1 MQLMERR
8 LKMYDMIVKHIGI
21 DLTADELDIL
31 KEVLEDYQNK
41 CVSVGAQFTLEGLLE
56 KLG

>member
-1 MQLMERR
+1 
-8 LKMYDMIVKHIGI
+8 MYDMIIKHLEI

-56 KLG
+56 KLE